1 MLMMSMVQIGMALIP
16 EETAAL
22 AANRQIKDRQERV
35 RRTLLESPN
44 YWVFDDLSFALQD
57 DAVKITGEIRKSLLK
72 PEAEATLPKTAAVA
86 RVIHKVENLPLP
98 TI

>member
-1 MLMMSMVQIGMALIP
+1 MPMKCMVQVGMALFS
-16 EETAAL
+16 EETAAP

-35 RRTLLESPN
+35 RRTLLEFPN
-44 YWVFDDLSFALQD
+44 CGVFDDLSFALQD

-72 PEAEATLPKTAAVA
+72 PEAEATLLKTAAVA